1 MAERS
6 NGAIARPVVLLVDDE
21 PALLELLVL
30 ELSGQFDLDTARSVD
45 EADLSMAT
53 RPYDALVCDH
63 VMVGE
68 AGLSFLARMKD
79 RYPGTIRILV
89 TGYMNPDLI
98 ARATRVAGLTAVL
111 IKPVSPAQIAQAIL
125 SVLQP

>member
-1 MAERS
+1 
-6 NGAIARPVVLLVDDE
+6 LVDDE
-21 PALLELLVL
+21 PALLDLLTT
-30 ELSGQFDLDTARSVD
+30 ELSRDFDIDTARSVD

-53 RPYDALVCDH
+53 RPYDAVVCDH

-68 AGLSFLARMKD
+68 AGLSFLARVKD

-98 ARATRVAGLTAVL
+98 ARATKIAGLTACL
-111 IKPVSPAQIAQAIL
+111 IKPVAPAKISQAIL